1 MHTAKKDQ
9 VKAAPV
15 FGGAAKKEKT
25 SGDSV
30 REGLRGKGFAEQEQ
44 ALKPAGPDGQ
54 VGNDGKDGKK
64 PSGAQAGPHAMKGLG
79 AGRFHL
85 FVEGQDAYFAQQVAV
100 HGAKAS
106 LPEEAPPVGVPVLI
120 DATGVKDWSLSV
132 RHKVKEG
139 TAKDWTKGRESWSP
153 STHKEVSRGPDHL
166 DVGTEDFKDN
176 DFNDL
181 VLSVVRLPE
190 GGGGELEGGGDG
202 AYLVESETKVEGYQT
217 SYDLILGASASG
229 RLDVVLNAQVISVG
243 ELGGVDGQALAAM
256 AERFADLRGKLAGS
270 VDHAAKRKQLEEEI
284 ARWERAVAMA
294 RAKAPG
300 AKKAPEAK
308 ASEPGA
314 MNRAAPTAGDAEGA
328 APKAG

>member
-1 MHTAKKDQ
+1 MRTAKKDEG
-9 VKAAPV
+9 KSAPV

-25 SGDSV
+25 SGDAV

-44 ALKPAGPDGQ
+44 ALKPAGPEGQ
-54 VGNDGKDGKK
+54 VGKDGTSGKDGKK
-64 PSGAQAGPHAMKGLG
+64 PSGAQAGPHSMKGLG
-79 AGRFHL
+79 AGKFHL

-106 LPEEAPPVGVPVLI
+106 LPDEAPPIGVPILV
-120 DATGVKDWSLSV
+120 DATGVKDWSVSV

-181 VLSVVRLPE
+181 VLSVVRLTE
-190 GGGGELEGGGDG
+190 GEGEQDGGGDG

-217 SYDLILGASASG
+217 SYDLILGASSSG
-229 RLDVVLNAQVISVG
+229 RLDVVLNAQVVSVG
-243 ELGGVDGQALAAM
+243 ELEGVDGQALAAM
-256 AERFADLRGKLAGS
+256 AERFAELRGKLAGS

-300 AKKAPEAK
+300 AKKAPETKAPAK
-308 ASEPGA
+308 A
-314 MNRAAPTAGDAEGA
+314 A

>member
-1 MHTAKKDQ
+1 MRTAKNDA
-9 VKAAPV
+9 VKSAPV

-25 SGDSV
+25 SGDAV

-54 VGNDGKDGKK
+54 VGKDGKDGQGGKDGKK

-79 AGRFHL
+79 SGTFHL
-85 FVEGQDAYFAQQVAV
+85 FVEGQSAYFAQQVAV

-106 LPEEAPPVGVPVLI
+106 LPEEAPPVGVPVLV

-139 TAKDWTKGRESWSP
+139 TGKDWTKGRETWSP
-153 STHKEVSRGPDHL
+153 STHKEISRGPDHL

-190 GGGGELEGGGDG
+190 GGEGGMDGGGDG

-217 SYDLILGASASG
+217 SYDLILGASSSG

-294 RAKAPG
+294 RAKAPS
-300 AKKAPEAK
+300 AKKAPEVKAPAK
-308 ASEPGA
+308 AEA
-314 MNRAAPTAGDAEGA
+314 A
-328 APKAG
+328 APKVG